1 MHNLKASAFG
11 DDFLWGVAISAAQ
24 NEGAHNMYGREPSI
38 WDAFARKSGKIK
50 KGDKPHPS
58 CDFYHRYKDDLLLV
72 KALGFKVFRFSIS
85 WSRVLPDGVGRVNK
99 DGIAFYNKVI
109 DECLKLGLIPY
120 ITIYHWDLPQV
131 LEAEGGWTSYRMLKW
146 FTRFATVCAEAFGD
160 RVKNWIVLNEPM
172 GFVSLGYMLGKHA
185 PGKIGLANFMPALH
199 NAVLAQ
205 AEGGRIIR
213 ALVPGAYIGTSFS
226 CSEVIPY
233 SQSPEDVQ
241 AANRMDILLNRMF
254 IEPAIGLG
262 YPRDDFKL
270 LDKLEMHNKVWKY
283 TQRVQFDFDFIGVQN
298 YFPLVVKYNPVIPI
312 VQASEVTALARKV
325 PRTAMGWEISG
336 ESFYRVLKRFGAYK
350 GVKDIIV
357 TEGGAAFKDVMV
369 NGVIDDTDRI
379 NYFKEYLAAV
389 AKAKREG
396 VNIKGYFAWTL
407 MDNFEWAEGY
417 SARFGLVH
425 TNFNTRL
432 RTIKAS
438 GYWFRDFF
446 SA

>member
-1 MHNLKASAFG
+1 
-11 DDFLWGVAISAAQ
+11 
-24 NEGAHNMYGREPSI
+24 
-38 WDAFARKSGKIK
+38 
-50 KGDKPHPS
+50 
-58 CDFYHRYKDDLLLV
+58 
-72 KALGFKVFRFSIS
+72 
-85 WSRVLPDGVGRVNK
+85 
-99 DGIAFYNKVI
+99 
-109 DECLKLGLIPY
+109 
-120 ITIYHWDLPQV
+120 
-131 LEAEGGWTSYRMLKW
+131 
-146 FTRFATVCAEAFGD
+146 
-160 RVKNWIVLNEPM
+160 
-172 GFVSLGYMLGKHA
+172 
-185 PGKIGLANFMPALH
+185 
-199 NAVLAQ
+199 
-205 AEGGRIIR
+205 
-213 ALVPGAYIGTSFS
+213 
-226 CSEVIPY
+226 
-233 SQSPEDVQ
+233 
-241 AANRMDILLNRMF
+241 MDILLNRMF